1 MSWHGVDAVDDAI
14 DVTREFLL
22 PFSLGRWIRMVVVSL
37 FTGGS
42 GAGGQVVSNAGSF
55 GARLAGA
62 GGFSAP
68 SGGASALA
76 TLSIAVP
83 TIAAGALAFGTP
95 VIQVEGVPEP
105 GALGALGIVALVV
118 AVAIALLAILL
129 SPVFEFV
136 LVDAIA
142 RDDLRLLR
150 DVGTHLTNG
159 LRLLGF
165 RIGLFAAFVVPPAAV
180 VVAVLLGGARVE
192 SLADRPLILAGVG
205 IVAFVYVLV
214 YVFVDRFTVEF
225 VVPAMVAD
233 GGGVV
238 DGWRRVWPR
247 LRTQP
252 GQTIV
257 YLVMHVLVGIGLSI
271 VSFVLLLLGLLA
283 VGAVAA
289 GVGFAVGT
297 VSSGATTTDLGI
309 GLGLLAGAAVGV
321 PLFVVLVVLPVRVVT
336 LTYRRSYEIAALGR
350 FGGNMDLIGRYRDG
364 DGDGG
369 DDVAA
374 AFGDDGDDG
383 GEDPALD
390 ADGDRDGGGVGA
402 STDDEFGEFVPAS
415 SELSDRPDDRHSSG
429 ESDDANVDGDDT
441 GDDDTV
447 GTDDTGDSDD
457 ADSHE
462 RK

>member
-42 GAGGQVVSNAGSF
+42 GAGGQVVSNAGNF

-62 GGFSAP
+62 GGFPSP

-83 TIAAGALAFGTP
+83 TVAAGALALAPP
-95 VIQVEGVPEP
+95 VIQAEGVPEP
-105 GALGALGIVALVV
+105 GALGALGIAVLVV
-118 AVAIALLAILL
+118 AVAVALLAILL

-180 VVAVLLGGARVE
+180 AVAVLLGGIRVE
-192 SLADRPLILAGVG
+192 SLADRPLILAGVA

-214 YVFVDRFTVEF
+214 YAFVDRFTVEF
-225 VVPAMVAD
+225 VVPAMIAD
-233 GGGVV
+233 GGGVI

-247 LRTQP
+247 LRNQP

-271 VSFVLLLLGLLA
+271 VSFVLLLVGLLA

-297 VSSGATTTDLGI
+297 VSSGAATTDLGI
-309 GLGLLAGAAVGV
+309 GLGFLAGAAVGV

-336 LTYRRSYEIAALGR
+336 LTYRRSYEIAALAR

-364 DGDGG
+364 DGGG
-369 DDVAA
+369 RGDVAA
-374 AFGDDGDDG
+374 AFGDDGDDD
-383 GEDPALD
+383 GEGPPPD
-390 ADGDRDGGGVGA
+390 ADDDRDGGVGA
-402 STDDEFGEFVPAS
+402 STDEEFDEFVPAS
-415 SELSDRPDDRHSSG
+415 SEVSDPPDVRSGSG
-429 ESDDANVDGDDT
+429 ESAAASVDGDDT
-441 GDDDTV
+441 VGDATGD
-447 GTDDTGDSDD
+447 DDTGDSDD
-457 ADSHE
+457 ADSRE